1 MNKFLI
7 SMILLSAV
15 SFAED
20 FEQFLDKAVKSS
32 PYLKAVAFGVNQA
45 QEEGDLLTRYENP
58 TLELEYSRFTP
69 NAGDG
74 DNGFRV
80 SYAQPIRLWGV
91 GDDKDRLSQASVQ
104 SAHANLA
111 QKRAKFIRDISFF
124 YTRYAQ
130 QKMLVSLGEEELSI
144 AKKIYEISKARYE
157 VGTISR
163 GVMLQSQ
170 VAYEMIQI
178 QNDNLRLSA
187 MQSYYDLLKQA
198 GIEQE
203 IELDA
208 EHDFLIQASSDT
220 SYNPDILTLHSAQ
233 EKARSQAAVNSNK
246 VEWMSLALE
255 YEKEPNQNIA
265 RFATAFPLAFFNSK
279 TQEKRIAQLDA
290 DKTDLFIEN
299 KNAQLD
305 IDRSRLQKQRET
317 LVRLKNQNTKVL
329 KTEVEL
335 LKMFKDGY
343 KIANTNLLELQDI
356 KNKVIETKE
365 RLIEIKTALNQNA
378 IMTNYMQGSYNE

>member
-111 QKRAKFIRDISFF
+111 QKRAKFIRDISLF

-130 QKMLVSLGEEELSI
+130 QNMLVSLGEEELSI

-265 RFATAFPLAFFNSK
+265 RFGAAFPLAFFNSK
-279 TQEKRIAQLDA
+279 TQEKSIAQLDA

-378 IMTNYMQGSYNE
+378 IRTNYMQGSYNE

>member
-15 SFAED
+15 SFTED

-111 QKRAKFIRDISFF
+111 QKRAKFIRDISLF

-265 RFATAFPLAFFNSK
+265 RFAAAFPLAFFNSK

-305 IDRSRLQKQRET
+305 IDRSRLQKQREA

>member
-1 MNKFLI
+1 
-7 SMILLSAV
+7 MILLSAV

-111 QKRAKFIRDISFF
+111 QKRAKFIRDISLF

-378 IMTNYMQGSYNE
+378 ITTNYMQGSYNE